1 MSVNSRVRG
10 ARRYRRGATAVEF
23 AVVLPAFLT
32 FLFGLFEFGRLQLVV
47 NLMDSAARQAARYGA
62 TEGIT
67 SAEVTTRVRN
77 MLSAAVDPSRI
88 TVAVKDGSSF
98 DGAGPYPTTAEQIYA
113 LPSLEVSTA
122 EPRAAFVVYAT
133 VQYNDI
139 AILPFTFLSGMT
151 LSGRSVMRH
160 E

>member
-1 MSVNSRVRG
+1 
-10 ARRYRRGATAVEF
+10 
-23 AVVLPAFLT
+23 
-32 FLFGLFEFGRLQLVV
+32 
-47 NLMDSAARQAARYGA
+47 
-62 TEGIT
+62 
-67 SAEVTTRVRN
+67 

-98 DGAGPYPTTAEQIYA
+98 DGAGPYPTTSEQIYA
-113 LPSLEVSTA
+113 LPSLEISTA
-122 EPRAAFVVYAT
+122 EPRTAFVVYTT

-139 AILPFTFLSGMT
+139 AILPFTFLSGTT